1 MSDAVKAAHDLSALV
16 AAPPA
21 GGGDRISTLVTRM
34 QGSEILRIAGEIRAL
49 VAAGK
54 PVCDLTVG
62 DFSPRQFP
70 IPAALKD
77 GIVAALEHGETNYP
91 PSNGLGDLREAVR
104 RFYARDLGLEYP
116 VSSIV
121 ITGGS
126 RPAIDATY
134 RTVVDP
140 GDRVVYPVPSWNNNH
155 YVHLTGGVGVPI
167 SCGPGE
173 RFMPS
178 PEQVRRLLPGA
189 RLLALNSPLNPTG
202 TAFSA
207 DALARIS
214 DLVLAENARRAPLGA
229 RPLYVMY
236 DQVYWTLCFG
246 GTTHVTPVGLRP
258 EMAPYTVFVDG
269 ISKAFAATGV
279 RVGWAVGPV
288 DVISRMS
295 ALLGHIGAWAPR
307 AEQVATAKFLDDPPA
322 IRTFHARF
330 IHAVQARL
338 DRLHR
343 GLQALRAD
351 GFPVDST
358 PPMGAI
364 YLAARIHPF
373 GRRTPAGQ
381 ELMTNDDV
389 RQYVL
394 DRAGLAGVPFQAFG
408 FVVEDGWFRLSVG
421 AVSEEDIEAVLP
433 RLREALSAL
442 R

>member
-1 MSDAVKAAHDLSALV
+1 MSDAVRAAHDLSALV
-16 AAPPA
+16 ATPPA
-21 GGGDRISTLVTRM
+21 GGAARISEMVASLS
-34 QGSEILRIAGEIRAL
+34 GSEILRIAGEIRAL

-70 IPAALKD
+70 IPTVLKD

-91 PSNGLGDLREAVR
+91 PASGLAELRGAVR
-104 RFYARDLGLEYP
+104 RFYARELGLEYP
-116 VSSIV
+116 VESIV

-134 RTVVDP
+134 RTLVDP
-140 GDRVVYPVPSWNNNH
+140 GDRVLCPVPSWNNNH
-155 YVHLTGGVGVPI
+155 YVHLTGGVAVPI
-167 SCGPGE
+167 RCGPAE
-173 RFMPS
+173 RFLPR
-178 PEQVRRLLPGA
+178 PEDVRPLLPGA
-189 RLLALNSPLNPTG
+189 RLLALNSPLNPAG
-202 TAFSA
+202 TAFTA
-207 DALARIS
+207 DALERIC
-214 DLVLAENARRAPLGA
+214 DLVLKENERRTPRGE
-229 RPLYVMY
+229 RPLYLMY
-236 DQVYWTLCFG
+236 DQVYWMLCFG

-258 EMAPYTVFVDG
+258 EIAPYTVFVDG

-279 RVGWAVGPV
+279 RVGWAIGPV

-295 ALLGHIGAWAPR
+295 ALLGHVGAWAPR
-307 AEQVATAKFLDDPPA
+307 AEQVATAKFLDDPA
-322 IRTFHARF
+322 AMRAFHARF

-351 GFPVDST
+351 GFAVDST

-373 GRRTPAGQ
+373 GLRTPAGRTL
-381 ELMTNDDV
+381 ETNADV
-389 RQYVL
+389 RQYLL
-394 DRAGLAGVPFQAFG
+394 DRAGLGIVPFQAFG
-408 FVVEDGWFRLSVG
+408 SIEEDGWFRLSVG

-433 RLREALSAL
+433 RLREALSVL

>member
-1 MSDAVKAAHDLSALV
+1 MSDAVKAAHDLTALV
-16 AAPPA
+16 GTPPA
-21 GGGDRISTLVTRM
+21 GGGDRISTLVARM

-70 IPAALKD
+70 IPGALKD

-104 RFYARDLGLEYP
+104 RLYARELGLEYP
-116 VSSIV
+116 VASIV

-134 RTVVDP
+134 RTLVDP

-167 SCGPGE
+167 SCGPGA
-173 RFMPS
+173 RFLPK
-178 PEQVRRLLPGA
+178 PEQVRPLLPGA

-214 DLVLAENARRAPLGA
+214 DLVLAENARRAPRGE

-269 ISKAFAATGV
+269 ISKAFAAGV
-279 RVGWAVGPV
+279 RVGWAIGPV
-288 DVISRMS
+288 TSSPGCPPSLHIAWRRGRAWRPRSSRRS
-295 ALLGHIGAWAPR
+295 A
-307 AEQVATAKFLDDPPA
+307 A
-322 IRTFHARF
+322 IRAFHACF
-330 IHAVQARL
+330 IRRAGWP
-338 DRLHR
+338 DRLYR
-343 GLQALRAD
+343 GLWRC
-351 GFPVDST
+351 
-358 PPMGAI
+358 
-364 YLAARIHPF
+364 
-373 GRRTPAGQ
+373 GRTA
-381 ELMTNDDV
+381 
-389 RQYVL
+389 
-394 DRAGLAGVPFQAFG
+394 
-408 FVVEDGWFRLSVG
+408 
-421 AVSEEDIEAVLP
+421 
-433 RLREALSAL
+433 
-442 R
+442 